1 MKFSLILDKNNF
13 CHFTSIEKFRRRLI
27 QENLSDNTIKTY
39 VESVELFF
47 RHYKEINAENVN
59 SYQKFL
65 ETEFSP
71 RTTNLRIVSFN
82 RFMKFLGKRDYNLRI
97 VKFRQSYFLENNIS
111 FEDYRRLKRSLSS
124 GTDRKWYFI
133 VWTMAA
139 TGVRISELVQIS
151 VQDIDRGYADV
162 IAKGRKV
169 RRVFFPDALQREIS
183 HWIASQQIESGPIF
197 RNKYGRP
204 ISVRGISKGLE
215 HIAEK
220 MGIDKRS
227 VHPHAFRHLFAKK
240 FLEENG
246 DLVTLAE
253 ILGHDSLETT
263 KIYLR
268 KTSQEQRLLIN
279 KIIKW

>member
-1 MKFSLILDKNNF
+1 MNSN
-13 CHFTSIEKFRRRLI
+13 IEKFRRRLL
-27 QENLSDNTIKTY
+27 QENLSENTVKAY

-47 RHYKEINAENVN
+47 KHYKKINAENVS
-59 SYQKFL
+59 SYQKIL
-65 ETEFSP
+65 ETTFNP
-71 RTTNLRIVSFN
+71 RTANLRIVSFN
-82 RFMKFLGKRDYNLRI
+82 RFLKFLGERDYTLRI

-124 GTDRKWYFI
+124 GNDRKWYFI

-183 HWIASQQIESGPIF
+183 RWIVSQQIESGPIF
-197 RNKYGRP
+197 RNRCGLP
-204 ISVRGISKGLE
+204 ISIRGISKGLE

-220 MGIDKRS
+220 LGIDKRS

-268 KTSQEQRLLIN
+268 KTSQEQRQMIN